1 MASPDGEFS
10 IIDRFFSQGSANG
23 PWFCKG
29 VGDDCAIIDLGTSR
43 IAVTMDMLAVGTHFL
58 PDADPRDIGYKTL
71 AVNLSDL
78 AAAGAVPRAF
88 FLSIGLPDK
97 DEKWLEAFSSGLR
110 ELSEASG
117 CALLGGDTVRTP
129 LQNPSATAHSPAV
142 FSVTALGELPPGMG
156 LTRGGARPGDDIW
169 VSGTLGDA
177 YAALKYRWG
186 HWAAAP
192 AAFKLMRRRME
203 RPEPRNALGRLLLP
217 IATAAIDVSDGFE
230 QDLSHILERSHV
242 KAEIEWDSLPRSEAL
257 QSLPLEQQQEAALSG
272 GDDYELVFTA
282 PADRRREIFEAG
294 IRSDTLVTRVG
305 KILAESQQNDG
316 ALTVYDGHR
325 RAVVL
330 KSAGFDHF
338 A

>member
-1 MASPDGEFS
+1 MTSPNGEFS
-10 IIDRFFSQGSANG
+10 IIDRFFSGGAASG
-23 PWFCKG
+23 PWQCKG
-29 VGDDCAIIDLGTSR
+29 VGDDCAIIDMGGCR
-43 IAVTMDMLAVGTHFL
+43 IAVTTDMLAMKTHFL
-58 PDADPRDIGYKTL
+58 EDADPRDVGYKTL

-97 DEKWLEAFSSGLR
+97 DSAWLEGFSEGLR
-110 ELSEASG
+110 ELSAASG

-129 LQNPSATAHSPAV
+129 VVSKSGDHSPAV
-142 FSVTALGELPPGMG
+142 FSITAMGELPAGMG
-156 LTRGGARPGDDIW
+156 LTRGGAQPGDDVW

-186 HWAAAP
+186 HWAEAP
-192 AAFKLMRRRME
+192 AAFELMRRRMD

-217 IATAAIDVSDGFE
+217 LATAAIDVSDGFE

-242 KAEIEWDSLPRSEAL
+242 RAEIDWDSVPRSEAL
-257 QSLPLEQQQEAALSG
+257 QSLPLEQQREAALSG

-282 PADRRREIFEAG
+282 PASKRREIFEAG
-294 IRSDTLVTRVG
+294 IASDTLVTRVG
-305 KILAESQQNDG
+305 TILPESGEG
-316 ALTVYDGHR
+316 ALTVYDADR